1 MLECAACCLP
11 LRTRF
16 FTAPCGHALHGECAE
31 ALMVL
36 DHKLRCPECQGT
48 CEHADLWKTFWS
60 ADGNAEASETE
71 EDGSLVRARR
81 LLRLRMRLQ
90 RAEHEAAAAA
100 KALTES
106 RESGASCAHVEAELH
121 RQTQAA
127 RAELD
132 GCRARGAKLG
142 AAASAASCFASLT
155 GRAGGGAEQP
165 ADALIRALQTQ
176 HAGSLPQL
184 FAVMQQLE
192 ACFAKQCARE
202 T

>member
-1 MLECAACCLP
+1 MHECAACCLA

-16 FTAPCGHALHGECAE
+16 FTAPCGHALHGECVE
-31 ALMVL
+31 ALMVGER
-36 DHKLRCPECQGT
+36 KLRCPECQGT
-48 CEHADLWKTFWS
+48 CARADLWKTFWS
-60 ADGNAEASETE
+60 ADDDAAACETE
-71 EDGSLVRARR
+71 EDGLHVRTRR

-90 RAEHEAAAAA
+90 RAEHEAAAATE
-100 KALTES
+100 ALTES

-132 GCRARGAKLG
+132 GCRARSAKLG

-155 GRAGGGAEQP
+155 GRGGGGAAQP